1 MDISNK
7 LSEIEQL
14 VPRCYNKKEI
24 AQEVQELISDPNHE
38 AEWEQV
44 LGLANIIKQG
54 RFSVP
59 QYIKAIRFVSYRMAG
74 RTQKDAYRIV
84 FPDRYNALIAKGYP
98 EKDINSVISSYA
110 RSKLVIMIQEQ
121 AAIPTWILNQD
132 VYQEAI
138 NTQREIM
145 LNPRAGSMARVTAAK
160 CLIENLKQPEKQE
173 LQLNIGVTNDTIA
186 ELRNT
191 TRQLAEL
198 QAKLISSGSKT
209 AQDVLDTD
217 IVEADYEPKEENS

>member
-1 MDISNK
+1 
-7 LSEIEQL
+7 
-14 VPRCYNKKEI
+14 
-24 AQEVQELISDPNHE
+24 
-38 AEWEQV
+38 
-44 LGLANIIKQG
+44 
-54 RFSVP
+54 
-59 QYIKAIRFVSYRMAG
+59 MAG
-74 RTQKDAYRIV
+74 RTQKDAFRIV

-209 AQDVLDTD
+209 AQDVLDTN
-217 IVEADYEPKEENS
+217 IVEAEYEPKEENS